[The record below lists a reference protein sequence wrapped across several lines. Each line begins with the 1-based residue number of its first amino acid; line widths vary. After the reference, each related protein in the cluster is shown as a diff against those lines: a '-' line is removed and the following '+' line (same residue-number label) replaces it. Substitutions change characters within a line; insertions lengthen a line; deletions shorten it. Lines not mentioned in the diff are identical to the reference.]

1 MNEPTIAVLDA
12 CILYSAI
19 LRDLFMW
26 LTIRLAFQP
35 KWTERI
41 HAEWME
47 NLLQNRPDLTRA
59 RLERTR
65 DLMNRW
71 GRDWRVPDH
80 EALID
85 TLILPDSDD
94 RHVLAAA
101 VASKAASIVTFN
113 LSDFPESVLEPLGI
127 RAIHPDPFLCDLLD
141 KDPALFVAAVHD
153 QLDALR
159 NPPHTFDDLLG
170 KFRLEHIVK
179 LIDKLEA
186 YREEF

>member
-1 MNEPTIAVLDA
+1 MSKPPIAVLDA
-12 CILYSAI
+12 CILYSAT

-26 LTIRLAFQP
+26 LTVRLAFQP
-35 KWTERI
+35 KWTEHI

-47 NLLQNRPDLTRA
+47 NLLENRPELTRA

-71 GRDWRVPDH
+71 GRDWRVVDY

-85 TLILPDSDD
+85 TLTLPDKDD

-101 VASKAASIVTFN
+101 VASKASVIVTFN
-113 LSDFPESVLEPLGI
+113 LSDFPKRALDPLGV
-127 RAIHPDPFLCDLLD
+127 RAVHPDQFLCELFD
-141 KDPALFVAAVHD
+141 KDPALFVMAIHD
-153 QLDALR
+153 QLDALT
-159 NPPHTFDDLLG
+159 NPPHTLDDLCG
-170 KFRLEHIVK
+170 KFRLEHITK
-179 LIDKLEA
+179 LPKKLEA

>member
-1 MNEPTIAVLDA
+1 MQQNTIAVLDA
-12 CILYSAI
+12 CILYSAT

-41 HAEWME
+41 HAEWID
-47 NLLQNRPDLTRA
+47 NLLENRPDLTRA
-59 RLERTR
+59 KLERTR

-71 GRDWRVPDH
+71 GRDWRVPEH

-85 TLILPDSDD
+85 TLTLPDLDD

-101 VASKAASIVTFN
+101 VASEASSIVTFN
-113 LSDFPESVLEPLGI
+113 LSDFPKSALEPLEV
-127 RAIHPDPFLCDLLD
+127 RAVHPDAFLCELFD
-141 KDPALFVAAVHD
+141 KAPSLFVAAIHD

-159 NPPHTFDDLLG
+159 NPPHTLDDLLG

-179 LIDKLEA
+179 LSDKLEA